1 MPDAAVS
8 RWSRGSPIS
17 PPIMRS
23 LRQLNCGFL
32 DLQAFA
38 AGRFGGLST
47 AQKEA
52 IANCPY
58 ALFDLRFHDDGYWQR
73 RLQSAQAWQVADTP
87 PADPQIAA
95 FAQLALFYAWHVAAT
110 ARLSARL
117 LLGMHEA
124 TAATLGGIT
133 LDRLPALAL
142 SEAVHLSARWS
153 HCDAY
158 WQALANAA
166 ARADRVRLR
175 RVQLYGLQLAAAAHL
190 PWP

>member
-1 MPDAAVS
+1 MPDETVS
-8 RWSRGSPIS
+8 RWSGESPIS

-23 LRQLNCGFL
+23 LRELNCGFL
-32 DLQAFA
+32 DLRAFTA
-38 AGRFGGLST
+38 DRFTGLS
-47 AQKEA
+47 APQKAA

-73 RLQSAQAWQVADTP
+73 RLLSAQAWQVADTP

-117 LLGMHEA
+117 LLGMHES
-124 TAATLGGIT
+124 TAAALGAVT

-153 HCDAY
+153 HCDAF

-166 ARADRVRLR
+166 VRADRARLR
-175 RVQLYGLQLAAAAHL
+175 RVQLYGLQLAAAAQL

>member
-1 MPDAAVS
+1 MPDETVS
-8 RWSRGSPIS
+8 RWSGESPIS

-23 LRQLNCGFL
+23 LRELNCGFL
-32 DLQAFA
+32 DLRAFTA
-38 AGRFGGLST
+38 DRFTGLS
-47 AQKEA
+47 APQKAA

-73 RLQSAQAWQVADTP
+73 RLLSAQAWQVADTP

-95 FAQLALFYAWHVAAT
+95 FAQL
-110 ARLSARL
+110 SARL
-117 LLGMHEA
+117 LLGMHES
-124 TAATLGGIT
+124 TAAALGAVT

-153 HCDAY
+153 HCDAF

-166 ARADRVRLR
+166 VRADRARLR
-175 RVQLYGLQLAAAAHL
+175 RVQLYGLQLAAAAQL